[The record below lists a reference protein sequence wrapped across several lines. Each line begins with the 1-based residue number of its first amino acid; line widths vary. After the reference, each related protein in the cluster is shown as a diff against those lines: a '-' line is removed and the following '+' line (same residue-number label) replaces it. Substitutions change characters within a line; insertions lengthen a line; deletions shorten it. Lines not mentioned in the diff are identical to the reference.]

1 LSAPVWEESAMIG
14 EILTLLI
21 VHDRQKGEG
30 CIKTGQGYEEKMAD
44 GSECRVN
51 RGFKGFGKASGNRTR
66 V

>member
-1 LSAPVWEESAMIG
+1 MIG